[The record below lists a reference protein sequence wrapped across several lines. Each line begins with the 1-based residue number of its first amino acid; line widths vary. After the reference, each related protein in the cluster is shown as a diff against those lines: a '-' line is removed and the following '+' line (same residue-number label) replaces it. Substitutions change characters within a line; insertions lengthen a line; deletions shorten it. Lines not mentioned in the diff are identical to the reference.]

1 MCWKT
6 KAKASQ
12 RAKTTTAENVKKC
25 DGEEIMLVVFPPTK
39 KLKNLNVM
47 EYNMLSTLKYE

>member
-25 DGEEIMLVVFPPTK
+25 DGEEIMMVVFPPTK

>member
-12 RAKTTTAENVKKC
+12 RGKTTTAENVKKC

-39 KLKNLNVM
+39 KLKYNEV
-47 EYNMLSTLKYE
+47 EYNMLSILKYK